1 MKHIF
6 NAFVFCIYL
15 MDVKLHYLSN
25 KINPAGL
32 LFYIPLIKKKFERKN
47 QNPWDIYNK
56 VYTDKTHGLSI
67 VVALG
72 LAIGLIG
79 IILVSSFGIIS
90 KVFHLYEYVPGFY
103 FVLFFGIAML
113 ISYFISFRKNKYL
126 EYFEKFE
133 KWTVKEKRRNIIFSF
148 FAIIAVIAYFFVGL
162 MCC

>member
-1 MKHIF
+1 MEKKF
-6 NAFVFCIYL
+6 NAFVYCVYL

-25 KINPAGL
+25 KINPAVL
-32 LFYIPLIKKKFERKN
+32 LGRLPCVKIKYEKKG
-47 QNPWDIYNK
+47 QNFLEEVNK
-56 VYTDKTHGLSI
+56 VFTDKTNGISI
-67 VVALG
+67 IFALG

-113 ISYFISFRKNKYL
+113 ICYFISFRKNKYL
-126 EYFEKFE
+126 DYFEKFE

-148 FAIIAVIAYFFVGL
+148 LAIIAVIVYFFVGL